1 MMPALQGLALL
12 LLAQSAGEL
21 LVRALRLPL
30 PGPVLGMGLVL
41 AALAWA
47 PTRRLV
53 AGPVEA
59 VAELLL
65 AHLSLLFVPLGVG
78 VIAHLGLLGEHA
90 GALAVVLLLST
101 VAGLAVTALVLQA
114 LWRDDATADAAEKAA
129 EPAP

>member
-1 MMPALQGLALL
+1 MSMIQMPALQGLALL

-30 PGPVLGMGLVL
+30 PGPVLGLGLVL

-47 PTRRLV
+47 PSRRLV
-53 AGPVEA
+53 AAPVEA

-78 VIAHLGLLGEHA
+78 VIAHLGLLGGHA
-90 GALAVVLLLST
+90 GALVLVLLLST
-101 VAGLAVTALVLQA
+101 VVGLAVTALVLQA
-114 LWRDDATADAAEKAA
+114 LWRDDAADKAV

>member
-41 AALAWA
+41 AALAWT
-47 PTRRLV
+47 PSRRLV

-90 GALAVVLLLST
+90 CALAVVLLLST

>member
-30 PGPVLGMGLVL
+30 PGPVLGLGLVL

-65 AHLSLLFVPLGVG
+65 AHLSLLFVPIGVG
-78 VIAHLGLLGEHA
+78 VVSHLGVLGAHAMSLL
-90 GALAVVLLLST
+90 LVLLAST
-101 VAGLAVTALVLQA
+101 AIGLTVTALVLQR
-114 LWRDDATADAAEKAA
+114 LWVDDPAAGDA
-129 EPAP
+129 P